1 MLIQLATDSSSIFL
15 NFVMALSETQEV
27 LKEAI
32 KVFQAN
38 DDLHVIEDIGSVCA
52 ERQKEFEAQKI
63 DARTCIQG

>member
-1 MLIQLATDSSSIFL
+1 
-15 NFVMALSETQEV
+15 MALSETQEV